1 MTWMPTTGRCLTRVL
16 QKHKGSDFSITPSS
30 NSLQIEGLSKFL
42 ARLLRQQSIPK
53 KNRGTLFVI
62 LLFAH
67 MVSDSEE
74 QHGAPSQT
82 MYEGHSMSIV

>member
-1 MTWMPTTGRCLTRVL
+1 M
-16 QKHKGSDFSITPSS
+16 QF
-30 NSLQIEGLSKFL
+30 EGLSKFL
-42 ARLLRQQSIPK
+42 ARLLRQQSIPKK